1 MRLIG
6 FILNLA
12 ALTAGVLANHHDS
25 LTLSPAEH
33 SVVRYTNESLIVQCR
48 APSPQ
53 VKLHWKSPRGEII
66 SANKGRIHIEQT
78 SPEQLQIVFA
88 HIALADKGNWSC
100 EAVEGGM
107 HSKSYELIVYQK
119 ITFTETNS
127 VTTVKEGQ
135 NATILCE
142 VKGEP
147 QPNVTWHFNGQPI
160 SAEAN
165 ASKFRILADAL
176 LIKKVT
182 QFDTGEYTCRA
193 FQVNSIASDMQERT
207 VLMKIEHKPQWI
219 HTLHTEQQYAYING
233 TAIIECKAT
242 AEPPPTFSWYRKQKR
257 LESNEHTHL
266 IETQATFSRIT
277 IHVHDAKQFDNY
289 RCRVHNHL
297 GTIERVT
304 RLEQGEKPPP
314 PTVFQLRGYNS
325 NTFDVDVSAQRDKD
339 KVGPMDVNGFRIQY
353 ITEPEFKADANKWTN
368 AKHKDFPY
376 EEGASLLIT
385 NLEPDTEYLIRAASR
400 NLAGFSD
407 YTKVTQKRTLSL
419 ELRASAGALLPSLYQ
434 LLTATLLLLLLRR
447 CH

>member
-1 MRLIG
+1 MYAIPFDPIFNPPSLS
-6 FILNLA
+6 FFP
-12 ALTAGVLANHHDS
+12 AGVLASHHDS

-48 APSPQ
+48 GPSSQ
-53 VKLHWKSPRGEII
+53 VRLQWKSPRGEII

-78 SPEQLQIVFA
+78 APEQLQIVFA

-100 EAVEGGM
+100 EAVEGGL

-127 VTTVKEGQ
+127 VSTVKEGQ

-160 SAEAN
+160 SAETN
-165 ASKFRILADAL
+165 ASKFRILADGL
-176 LIKKVT
+176 LINKVT

-233 TAIIECKAT
+233 TATIECKAT
-242 AEPPPTFSWYRKQKR
+242 AEPPPTFSWSRRQKR
-257 LESNEHTHL
+257 LESNEHVYN
-266 IETQATFSRIT
+266 IETQATWSRLT
-277 IHVHDAKQFDNY
+277 IHVRDAKQFDNY
-289 RCRVHNHL
+289 RCRAHNHL
-297 GTIERVT
+297 GSIERVT
-304 RLEQGEKPPP
+304 RLEQGEKPPLP
-314 PTVFQLRGYNS
+314 SVFQLRGFNS
-325 NTFDVDVSAQRDKD
+325 NTFDVDVSVQRDKD
-339 KVGPMDVNGFRIQY
+339 KIGPMDVNGFRIQY
-353 ITEPEFKADANKWTN
+353 MTETEFKADAGKWTN

-407 YTKVTQKRTLSL
+407 YTHVTQRRTLSL
-419 ELRASAGALLPSLYQ
+419 ELRASAG
-434 LLTATLLLLLLRR
+434 
-447 CH
+447 